1 MVSFERRAYEFFFG
15 GWGVGRVRGG
25 RLGRMKNQQVTLKL
39 QQVIKGDDMQAA
51 ENTEL
56 KIKRNVGWKYRY
68 EVIYIK

>member
-1 MVSFERRAYEFFFG
+1 MNFFFG
-15 GWGVGRVRGG
+15 GVGRVRGG
-25 RLGRMKNQQVTLKL
+25 RLGRMKNQRVTLKL

-68 EVIYIK
+68 EVIYIKRMIELRRMS